1 MNYQDAVLKEIEEVA
16 EAAGLG
22 TFTEYSYTNIGAI
35 FIGSPSNIVA
45 SISFDFQGQG
55 KNTLLINGAKHGP
68 PGPDNYY
75 FSATETG
82 RYREFID
89 RVKELVKR

>member
-1 MNYQDAVLKEIEEVA
+1 MDYQHIVLKEIGEVA

-22 TFTEYSYTNIGAI
+22 TFTEYKYGNVGTIH
-35 FIGSPSNIVA
+35 IGSPSDIVA
-45 SISFDFQGQG
+45 SISFTFQGQG

-82 RYREFID
+82 RYREFIA